1 MTPKK
6 DAKRVVYIA
15 MDEKIE
21 RWWRKL
27 IRVMKI
33 ASCLELPNKGLGR
46 RKMLLGLV
54 ALKMEVGW

>member
-1 MTPKK
+1 M
-6 DAKRVVYIA
+6 
-15 MDEKIE
+15 EKADSRHE
-21 RWWRKL
+21 D
-27 IRVMKI
+27 RVMKI

>member
-1 MTPKK
+1 MTQKK

-33 ASCLELPNKGLGR
+33 AS
-46 RKMLLGLV
+46 
-54 ALKMEVGW
+54 